1 MKCSQFLQELTN
13 YLDLAVGKLTKEAY
27 WAKNGF
33 DPNDAKKILDSEDKA
48 ESGLAVIFAIF
59 KAGIFSMIAG
69 AGLAYKLST
78 NA

>member
-1 MKCSQFLQELTN
+1 MTQFRTAELTN
-13 YLDLAVGKLTKEAY
+13 YLDLASGKTTKEAY
-27 WAKNGF
+27 WASINYDPKQAQKALDVENTAVDGF
-33 DPNDAKKILDSEDKA
+33 AMIY
-48 ESGLAVIFAIF
+48 AIF